1 MIEIKLGIVGSR
13 KRDTTADFKKVW
25 SAYDDVVQRNINS
38 EITIVSGGAYKGGDR
53 FAVAIARDQGGKMIT
68 YFPYG
73 HDTEDY
79 YARNTRIAQ
88 ESDILIA
95 CVDHTRRGGTENT
108 VTKFK
113 MLHPDGELIIVE

>member
-1 MIEIKLGIVGSR
+1 MTEIKIGIVGSR
-13 KRDTTADFKKVW
+13 RRDTTADFRAVW
-25 SAYDDVVQRNINS
+25 NAYDEIVQRNKIDYH
-38 EITIVSGGAYKGGDR
+38 TIVSGGAYKGGDR

-73 HDTEDY
+73 HNTEDY
-79 YARNTRIAQ
+79 YARNTLIAQ

-95 CVDHTRRGGTENT
+95 CVNRDRRGGTENT

-113 MLHPDGELIIVE
+113 LYHPSGQVIVV